1 MFCKFCG
8 KEIPNGGICE
18 CQEAMSGNTVQQS
31 EQVQQTQQVRQSQ
44 QSQVLNDIKDLL
56 LSCKNILLNFFRQP
70 IDTVKQ
76 VYINN
81 TNNEAYVIGGAFVV
95 LAFITCMVLT
105 RDFADYIE
113 PAKIGFW
120 FAMVLLVEKL
130 LFGGML
136 YVFTRKYSVDFKRII
151 RIVCL
156 TTIQLSVCLLLMIL
170 FSCMGVVTGI
180 VIVAIIFVLAD
191 ILNGIIVID
200 AVFENKNVGYWIYV
214 AITCVIITVGYI
226 IVRNVVM
233 TAVNEMINSISSLN
247 WLF

>member
-8 KEIPNGGICE
+8 KEIPDGGICE
-18 CQEAMSGNTVQQS
+18 CQKTVNGNTVQQS
-31 EQVQQTQQVRQSQ
+31 QQVQQEQQVRPSQ
-44 QSQVLNDIKDLL
+44 QSQVLNDVKELS
-56 LSCKNILLNFFRQP
+56 LSCKNILLNFFKQP

-81 TNNEAYVIGGAFVV
+81 ANNETYVIGGVFVV

-113 PAKIGFW
+113 PVKIGFW
-120 FAMVLLVEKL
+120 FAIISIVEKL
-130 LFGGML
+130 LFSGLL
-136 YVFTRKYSVDFKRII
+136 YAFARKYSVDFKQIMK
-151 RIVCL
+151 IVCL
-156 TTIQLSVCLLLMIL
+156 TTIQLSVCLLLVIL

-180 VIVAIIFVLAD
+180 VITAIIYVLAD
-191 ILNGIIVID
+191 ILNGLIVID

-214 AITCVIITVGYI
+214 AITGVIIIVGYI
-226 IVRNVVM
+226 ILRNVVM
-233 TAVNEMINSISSLN
+233 TAVDDMINSISSLN